1 MLYFCRHY
9 SITTVYY
16 LRVCSISNGAL
27 PVYLLP
33 SLPLFLSLSL
43 FPFLSLPLPSPS
55 PSLPSLLPLSSL
67 LIHSHKEE
75 EMQKSDNCIE
85 NLVTKAQSSNM
96 DEQFAAVQALRF
108 TSSPCSTCSS
118 CASSHFPTSLTGK
131 FFQQLKNLPSMK
143 PLSELNIQ

>member
-16 LRVCSISNGAL
+16 LHVCSISNGAL
-27 PVYLLP
+27 PMYLLP

-67 LIHSHKEE
+67 LIYSHKEE

-85 NLVTKAQSSNM
+85 NLVTKAQSSNL

-118 CASSHFPTSLTGK
+118 CASSHFPTSSSRKVLSTA
-131 FFQQLKNLPSMK
+131 QK
-143 PLSELNIQ
+143 PPINEAIE